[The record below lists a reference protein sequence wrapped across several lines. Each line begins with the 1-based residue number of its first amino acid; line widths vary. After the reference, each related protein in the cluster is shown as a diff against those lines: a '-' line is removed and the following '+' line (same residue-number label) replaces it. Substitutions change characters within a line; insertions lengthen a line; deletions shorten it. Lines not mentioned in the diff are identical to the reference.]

1 MKFKFEALNDFGLIN
16 GSSYFMDFGNMD
28 SQEKAVIAE
37 GRLLSA
43 FGAPMCT
50 SEDYEDS
57 FLYVIR
63 ATSENGEDVILSVYG
78 VGVVHIGATQ
88 QDEFAKSAATAL
100 VEYVNSFEPTDFS
113 RTLYYMDFN
122 LQIEIELNE
131 GEVTVNHTELSE
143 EEAEEIYSRLF

>member
-1 MKFKFEALNDFGLIN
+1 MKFKFEALNDLGLIN

-28 SQEKAVIAE
+28 SQEEAVIAE

-43 FGAPMCT
+43 FGAPVCT
-50 SEDYEDS
+50 SENYEDS
-57 FLYVIR
+57 FDYVIR

-78 VGVVHIGATQ
+78 VGVVHIGAAQ

-113 RTLYYMDFN
+113 RILYYMDFN
-122 LQIEIELNE
+122 LKIDVELKA
-131 GEVTVNHTELSE
+131 GKITIGQSMLSE